1 MLTLIHAPLSRSG
14 RILWLLEV
22 LGAEY
27 EVRYVSIR
35 RWDGSGGPDDNNPH
49 PHKQVPALLHN
60 GALVTE
66 STAIT
71 QYLTELFPD
80 SEMGRPPGHP
90 ERGAYLS
97 WLAYYAGVI
106 EPVGTAF
113 ISGLTQTSPD
123 LAKGYQDMCAHVVA
137 TLDRQP
143 YLLGAQIS
151 AADLMLGG
159 ALAWMR
165 KLLPESI
172 SVDRYVKTL
181 TSRPA
186 LARAREI
193 DSKPDGFH
201 E

>member
-14 RILWLLEV
+14 RILWLLEE
-22 LGAEY
+22 LGAQY
-27 EVRYVSIR
+27 DVRYVSIR
-35 RWDGSGGPDDNNPH
+35 RWDGSGGPDDDNPH

-60 GALVTE
+60 GSLVTE

-71 QYLTELFPD
+71 LYLTDIHPE
-80 SEMGRPPGHP
+80 SEFGRPVGHP
-90 ERGAYLS
+90 KRGAYLS

-106 EPVGTAF
+106 EPTGTAF
-113 ISGLTQTSPD
+113 ISGMTQANPA
-123 LAKGYQDMCAHVVA
+123 LAKGYQEMCAHVVS
-137 TLDRQP
+137 TLDKQP
-143 YLLGAQIS
+143 YLLGEKIS
-151 AADLMLGG
+151 GADVMLGG

-165 KLLPESI
+165 KLLPGSAG
-172 SVDRYVKTL
+172 VDRYVQRV

>member
-1 MLTLIHAPLSRSG
+1 MLTLIHAPQSRSG
-14 RILWLLEV
+14 RILWLLEE

-35 RWDGSGGPDDNNPH
+35 RWDGSGGPDENNPH

-80 SEMGRPPGHP
+80 SEMGRRHDHP
-90 ERGAYLS
+90 ERGGYLS

-106 EPVGTAF
+106 EPAGTAF
-113 ISGLTQTSPD
+113 ISGLTQANPD
-123 LAKGYQDMCAHVVA
+123 LAKGYQDMCAHVVG

-143 YLLGAQIS
+143 YLLGNRIS
-151 AADLMLGG
+151 GVDLLLGG
-159 ALAWMR
+159 ALGWMR

-172 SVDRYVKTL
+172 SVDRYVDGL
-181 TSRPA
+181 NARPA
-186 LARAREI
+186 LTRAREI
-193 DSKPDGFH
+193 DSRPDGFH
-201 E
+201 D

>member
-1 MLTLIHAPLSRSG
+1 MLTLIHAPMSRSG
-14 RILWLLEV
+14 RILWLLEE

-27 EVRYVSIR
+27 DVRYVSIR
-35 RWDGSGGPDDNNPH
+35 RRDGSGGPDDNNPH

-60 GALVTE
+60 GSLVTE

-71 QYLTELFPD
+71 QYLTELYPE
-80 SEMGRPPGHP
+80 SEMGRPQGHP

-106 EPVGTAF
+106 EPVGSAF
-113 ISGLTQTSPD
+113 ISGLTQNRPE

-137 TLDRQP
+137 TLDKQP
-143 YLLGAQIS
+143 YLLGERIS
-151 AADLMLGG
+151 GADLMLGG

-165 KLLPESI
+165 TLLPESI
-172 SVDRYVKTL
+172 SVDRYVQTL

-186 LARAREI
+186 LVRAREI

-201 E
+201 D

>member
-1 MLTLIHAPLSRSG
+1 MLTLIHAPQSRSG
-14 RILWLLEV
+14 RILWLLEE

-35 RWDGSGGPDDNNPH
+35 RWDGSGGPDENNPH

-71 QYLTELFPD
+71 QYLTDIFPD
-80 SEMGRPPGHP
+80 SDMGRRQDDP

-97 WLAYYAGVI
+97 WLAYYSGVI
-106 EPVGTAF
+106 EPAGTAF
-113 ISGLTQTSPD
+113 ISGLTQANPD
-123 LAKGYQDMCAHVVA
+123 LAKGYEAMCAHVVG

-143 YLLGAQIS
+143 YLLGDRIS
-151 AADLMLGG
+151 GVDLLLGG

-172 SVDRYVKTL
+172 SVDRYVEGL
-181 TSRPA
+181 TARPA

-193 DSKPDGFH
+193 DSRPDGFH
-201 E
+201 D